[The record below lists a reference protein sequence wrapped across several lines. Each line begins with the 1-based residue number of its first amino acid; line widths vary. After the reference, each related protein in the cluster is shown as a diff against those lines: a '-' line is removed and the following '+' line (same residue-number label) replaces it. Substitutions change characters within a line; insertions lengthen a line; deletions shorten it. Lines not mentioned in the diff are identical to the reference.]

1 MMLRVAALRPFYVQ
15 VGGRRR
21 AQQCDR
27 RGRRLRSREEM
38 LLGEAVVGAQGYVAV
53 VEHPAQAMP
62 WLSCTGSCLCR
73 DASSSVGRKT
83 ADSTNAAMLLNLV
96 ISGLKYSNI

>member
-1 MMLRVAALRPFYVQ
+1 MVGVHFIGDIVGDDAERGGSAALYEQ

-21 AQQCDR
+21 AQQGDR

-53 VEHPAQAMP
+53 VEHSAQAMP
-62 WLSCTGSCLCR
+62 WLPVVT
-73 DASSSVGRKT
+73 
-83 ADSTNAAMLLNLV
+83 
-96 ISGLKYSNI
+96 